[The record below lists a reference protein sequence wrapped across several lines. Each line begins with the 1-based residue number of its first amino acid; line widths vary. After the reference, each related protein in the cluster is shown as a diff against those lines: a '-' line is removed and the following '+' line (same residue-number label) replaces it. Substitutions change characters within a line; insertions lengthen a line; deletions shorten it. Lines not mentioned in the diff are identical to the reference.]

1 MKSGGRWISPEISW
15 TLSGANRIGKAYQG
29 FCGGSEERGSGWGR
43 VQEAKANLTNPA
55 VRGTGRRGRFGA
67 LRAGL
72 PVRLGR
78 GQETRALMDLA
89 QGPGPLA
96 PKARTRMLR
105 RRLES

>member
-55 VRGTGRRGRFGA
+55 VRGTGRRGRFGP
-67 LRAGL
+67 LRAGGD
-72 PVRLGR
+72 PSGWAGIRRCGR
-78 GQETRALMDLA
+78 
-89 QGPGPLA
+89 
-96 PKARTRMLR
+96 
-105 RRLES
+105 